1 VTGSLDGSK
10 CPLPAPL
17 LESDAHPDPIEQ
29 FRAWY
34 EIALKCDCAEPTAMT
49 LATAALD
56 GKPSA
61 RVVLLKHYDQR
72 GFVFFTNY
80 QSRKGTELAEN
91 PRAALLFYWESL
103 RRQVRIEGRVE
114 IASESDSDKYFASRS
129 YESQLS
135 AWASPQSQAVSSRQ
149 VLLDRCKEL
158 SSEYRPGAVPRP
170 PHWGGYRVV
179 PDTIE
184 FWQGG
189 EGRLHDRLCYVRL
202 SDTAWRLQRLAP

>member
-1 VTGSLDGSK
+1 VTGSLDASK
-10 CPLPAPL
+10 SPVPAPL
-17 LESDAHPDPIEQ
+17 LESDAHADPIEQ

-34 EIALKCDCAEPTAMT
+34 ETALNGDCAEPTAMT
-49 LATAALD
+49 LATATPD

-80 QSRKGTELAEN
+80 ESRKGTELAQN
-91 PRAALLFYWESL
+91 PRAALLFYWDSL

-114 IASESDSDKYFASRS
+114 LVSPADSDKYFASRS

-135 AWASPQSQAVSSRQ
+135 AWASPQSQAVPSRQ
-149 VLLDRCKEL
+149 YLLDRCKQL
-158 SSEYRPGAVPRP
+158 GDEYRPGAVPRP
-170 PHWGGYRVV
+170 PHWGGYRLV

-189 EGRLHDRLCYVRL
+189 EGRLHDRLCYVR
-202 SDTAWRLQRLAP
+202 TATAAWRLERLAP

>member
-1 VTGSLDGSK
+1 VTGSLDRSK
-10 CPLPAPL
+10 CPVPTPL
-17 LESDAHPDPIEQ
+17 LESDVHPDPIEQ

-34 EIALKCDCAEPTAMT
+34 ETALKCDCAEPTAMT
-49 LATAALD
+49 LATATAD

-80 QSRKGTELAEN
+80 ESRKGTELAQN
-91 PRAALLFYWESL
+91 PRAALLFYWDSL

-114 IASESDSDKYFASRS
+114 LVSAPDSDKYFASRS
-129 YESQLS
+129 YESQIS
-135 AWASPQSQAVSSRQ
+135 AWASPQSQAVAERQ
-149 VLLDRCKEL
+149 ALLDRWQKL
-158 SSEYRPGAVPRP
+158 RAEYRPGAVPRP

-189 EGRLHDRLCYVRL
+189 EGRLHDRLCYVR
-202 SDTAWRLQRLAP
+202 TGTAAWRLERLAP

>member
-1 VTGSLDGSK
+1 
-10 CPLPAPL
+10 
-17 LESDAHPDPIEQ
+17 
-29 FRAWY
+29 
-34 EIALKCDCAEPTAMT
+34 MT
-49 LATAALD
+49 LATATAD

-61 RVVLLKHYDQR
+61 RVVLLKDYDQR

-80 QSRKGTELAEN
+80 ESRKGVELAQN
-91 PRAALLFYWESL
+91 PRAALLFYWDSL

-114 IASESDSDKYFASRS
+114 ILSGPDSDKYFGSRS

-135 AWASPQSQAVSSRQ
+135 AWASPQSQVVPTRQ

-158 SSEYRPGAVPRP
+158 SAEYRPGAVPRP
-170 PHWGGYRVV
+170 PHWGGYRLV

-189 EGRLHDRLCYVRL
+189 EGRLHDRLCYVR
-202 SDTAWRLQRLAP
+202 TPTPGWRLERLAP